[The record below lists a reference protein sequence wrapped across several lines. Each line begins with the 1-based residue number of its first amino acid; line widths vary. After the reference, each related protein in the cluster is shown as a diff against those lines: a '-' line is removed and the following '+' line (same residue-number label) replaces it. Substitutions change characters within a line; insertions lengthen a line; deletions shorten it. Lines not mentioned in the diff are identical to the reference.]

1 MMLKMIMKKTKRQE
15 EEEELEEMM
24 VEKEEEEEKI
34 YTEYISITSC
44 SCHWPAEIHITSLDE
59 SPLPIPLSCSST
71 LLLSLRYHSL
81 SGACCSYKWPD
92 THCNLSSQ
100 CTIQMNLKGLHI
112 NLFHSQRNLEPF
124 FFSFIQESGQEPT
137 EAFLQIYLLQYVTS
151 LSFMIVKQKRKM
163 TISRGKGG
171 SLGTLQGVK
180 AGRRKHNYFNPAQ
193 LDFPRVT
200 FP

>member
-1 MMLKMIMKKTKRQE
+1 MHHSDESERTAHQSLSF
-15 EEEELEEMM
+15 LEEFR
-24 VEKEEEEEKI
+24 
-34 YTEYISITSC
+34 
-44 SCHWPAEIHITSLDE
+44 A
-59 SPLPIPLSCSST
+59 
-71 LLLSLRYHSL
+71 
-81 SGACCSYKWPD
+81 
-92 THCNLSSQ
+92 
-100 CTIQMNLKGLHI
+100 
-112 NLFHSQRNLEPF
+112 F